1 MNLKMEKYLYQTNLG
16 EADYSEL
23 SKKTYTV
30 IGSLLYFGG
39 EFLEIGEKV
48 NILKMTNVYF
58 EDVKV
63 KRESGEISDFTL
75 TYADRPNY

>member
-30 IGSLLYFGG
+30 IGSLVNAGG

-58 EDVKV
+58 EDVEF
-63 KRESGEISDFTL
+63 KRESGEISHCTL
-75 TYADRPNY
+75 TYAGRVD